1 MTAIGKNTVVGVSLG
16 TLVAAIFAIW
26 MASGIGRPLFASDL
40 VAIEESI
47 ENLDKKTS
55 VAVLNLA
62 KQNLQSELR
71 GANRELRVDPQNG
84 DIEDDITV
92 IEDEIKEID
101 TKIDCYRRKDC
112 DMEEDV

>member
-1 MTAIGKNTVVGVSLG
+1 MTTIGKNTVVGVSVG

-40 VAIEESI
+40 VAIEQSI
-47 ENLDKKTS
+47 ESLDKKTS
-55 VAVLNLA
+55 IAVLSLA

-71 GANRELRVDPQNG
+71 GAKRELRLDPNNG
-84 DIEDDITV
+84 DIEDDIGT
-92 IEDEIKEID
+92 IEDAIEEID
-101 TKIDCYRRKDC
+101 SKIDCYRRSNC

>member
-1 MTAIGKNTVVGVSLG
+1 MTHIGKNTVVGVSVG
-16 TLVAAIFAIW
+16 TLIAAIFAIW
-26 MASGIGRPLFASDL
+26 MVSGLGRPLFASDL
-40 VAIEESI
+40 VVIEESI

-71 GANRELRVDPQNG
+71 GAKRELRQDPENG
-84 DIEDDITV
+84 DIEDDIGV
-92 IEDEIKEID
+92 IEDEIEEID